1 MTSVVDAFGTSTMA
15 ASYDANGRVRV
26 LTTMDGAYFY
36 AYVTDSAGRVTE
48 TDVTDPQG
56 VTRQIWP

>member
-1 MTSVVDAFGTSTMA
+1 MA